1 MPRPSIAALAGALS
15 CAFVPFAAQS
25 QAAGLPEGAGREL
38 VEGVCTGCHQTDQIT
53 RSSGYTQE
61 GWKALTG
68 TMIDLSASP
77 EDREAITRYLAEHFP
92 PNDKRAPTLV
102 PGDAEIAFKE
112 WQVPTLGQ
120 RSRDPVEA
128 ADGSIWW
135 AGQFGQ
141 PRRAD
146 RPRDRRDEGVSAA
159 GQCAAPHR
167 RPR

>member
-102 PGDAEIAFKE
+102 PGEA
-112 WQVPTLGQ
+112 
-120 RSRDPVEA
+120 RSPSRN
-128 ADGSIWW
+128 GR
-135 AGQFGQ
+135 F
-141 PRRAD
+141 PRSASGRAI
-146 RPRDRRDEGVSAA
+146 RW
-159 GQCAAPHR
+159 R
-167 RPR
+167 RPTAPSGGPDNLATWSGGSTPRPAR